1 LDKEYNG
8 QGVSGGED
16 QMTERLII
24 SGFGGQGIMFLG
36 KLIAWAAMRENKFVS
51 FMPAYGA
58 EVRGGTSHCAIVI
71 SDKEIASVAFDE
83 IDTLIAM
90 NSPSVIKFIPKL
102 KKGSELFINA
112 SMVSRAPLGAIK
124 GGAGLAPKIKG
135 VKVHLLKFTDI
146 ASGLG
151 NVRTANMVALG
162 AYLSSKKILSL
173 KNILKLLPEAFK
185 NNKKLQALNEQAIK
199 TGMNLTK

>member
-1 LDKEYNG
+1 
-8 QGVSGGED
+8 
-16 QMTERLII
+16 MIERVVIA
-24 SGFGGQGIMFLG
+24 GFGGQGIMFLG
-36 KLIAWAAMRENKFVS
+36 KLIAWAAMRENKFVC

-71 SDKEIASVAFDE
+71 SDKEIASPAFDE
-83 IDTLIAM
+83 IDTLLAM
-90 NSPSVIKFIPKL
+90 NSPSVLKFIPKL

-112 SMVSRAPLGAIK
+112 SMVSPVHLD
-124 GGAGLAPKIKG
+124 KIKG

-151 NVRTANMVALG
+151 NLRTANMVALG
-162 AYLSSKKILSL
+162 AYLVEKKILSL
-173 KNILKLLPEAFK
+173 KNIIKLLPEAFK

-199 TGMNLTK
+199 AGMNLIK